1 MREALILNKR
11 KDLEFSHESRLA
23 HVSHAETPLSQP
35 LVAFASRGRV

>member
-11 KDLEFSHESRLA
+11 KDLEFSHEFRLA

-35 LVAFASRGRV
+35 VAVFASRSRV